1 MKMNLIAVFCILGA
15 FALGCSKIQELSKGG
30 AGASFKSEKDNFTIA
45 FPGGGSDVKEEDAD
59 LKYTSTGKT
68 YGKMFDNRSDNYR
81 SYEVTAA
88 DMSTYPT
95 DGKTEREI
103 EEIALNGWEDEPETE
118 IKETTIDG
126 LKAIDSVRSVEV
138 GPAKM
143 TFREVPIWDA
153 KNKKLYTIQVAAVKK
168 ENVLAKEAND
178 FVNSF
183 KLLKK

>member
-1 MKMNLIAVFCILGA
+1 MKRNFIIVLGILAV

-30 AGASFKSEKDNFTIA
+30 GGVAFKSEADNFTIA
-45 FPGGGSDVKEEDAD
+45 FPGGGADVKQEDAD
-59 LKYTSTGKT
+59 LKYASVGKT

-81 SYEVTAA
+81 SYEITAA
-88 DMSTYPT
+88 DMSHYPT
-95 DGKTEREI
+95 DGKTERDI
-103 EEIALNGWEDEPETE
+103 EEVALNGWEDEPETE

-168 ENVLAKEAND
+168 ENVMAKEAND
-178 FVNSF
+178 FINSF

>member
-1 MKMNLIAVFCILGA
+1 MKFNLVAVFCVLAA
-15 FALGCSKIQELSKGG
+15 FGMGCSKLQELGKGG
-30 AGASFKSEKDNFTIA
+30 GAAAFKSEADNFTIA
-45 FPGGGSDVKEEDAD
+45 FPGGASDVKQEDAD
-59 LKYTSTGKT
+59 LKYASVGKT

-81 SYEVTAA
+81 SYEITAA
-88 DMSTYPT
+88 DMSHYPT
-95 DGKTEREI
+95 DGKTERDI
-103 EEIALNGWEDEPETE
+103 EEVALNGWEDEPETE

-126 LKAIDSVRSVEV
+126 LKAIDSVRSLEV

-153 KNKKLYTIQVAAVKK
+153 KGKKLYTIQVAAVKK

-178 FVNSF
+178 FINSF

>member
-1 MKMNLIAVFCILGA
+1 MKMNLVAVFCILGA

-30 AGASFKSEKDNFTIA
+30 GGSAFKSESDNFTIA
-45 FPGGGSDVKEEDAD
+45 FPSGASGVKEEKGDV
-59 LKYTSTGKT
+59 KYSSNAKT

-81 SYEVTAA
+81 SYEITAA

-95 DGKTEREI
+95 EGKTERDI
-103 EEIALNGWEDEPETE
+103 EEVALTGWEDEPETE

-126 LKAIDSVRSVEV
+126 IKAIDSVRSIEV

-143 TFREVPIWDA
+143 TFREVPIWDP
-153 KNKKLYTIQVAAVKK
+153 KGKKLYTIQVAAVKK
-168 ENVLAKEAND
+168 ENVMAKEAND
-178 FVNSF
+178 FINSF

>member
-1 MKMNLIAVFCILGA
+1 
-15 FALGCSKIQELSKGG
+15 
-30 AGASFKSEKDNFTIA
+30 
-45 FPGGGSDVKEEDAD
+45 
-59 LKYTSTGKT
+59 
-68 YGKMFDNRSDNYR
+68 
-81 SYEVTAA
+81 
-88 DMSTYPT
+88 MSNCPS

-103 EEIALNGWEDEPETE
+103 EEVALNGWEDKPETE

-143 TFREVPIWDA
+143 TFREVPNWDA
-153 KNKKLYTIQVAAVKK
+153 KNKKLYTIQVAALKK

-183 KLLKK
+183 KLDELSRLVRHLVKDS